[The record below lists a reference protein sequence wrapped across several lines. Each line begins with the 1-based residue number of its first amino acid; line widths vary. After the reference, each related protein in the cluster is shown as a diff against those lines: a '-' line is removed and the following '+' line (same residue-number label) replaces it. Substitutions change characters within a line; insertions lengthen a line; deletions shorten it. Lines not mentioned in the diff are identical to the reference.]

1 MTRQIA
7 KFENLKEVAEW
18 LKDSIDRKLGDRTG
32 THRITLSGVY
42 FDEKHENYEDDTS
55 FIGYRRCF
63 DFENR
68 QIVIEPKFVSGRIVV
83 GEPSRLTNSVE
94 FRYQEDKLGIRK
106 RVKIAPTNA
115 ETIIRTLDGRIN
127 FYLDELQVVAER
139 MTGRI
144 LGG

>member
-1 MTRQIA
+1 MTREIV
-7 KFENLKEVAEW
+7 KFESLREVAEW

-32 THRITLSGVY
+32 THRITLSSVY
-42 FDEKHENYEDDTS
+42 FDEKYENYEDDTS

-68 QIVIEPKFVSGRIVV
+68 QIVIEPKFVCGRIVV